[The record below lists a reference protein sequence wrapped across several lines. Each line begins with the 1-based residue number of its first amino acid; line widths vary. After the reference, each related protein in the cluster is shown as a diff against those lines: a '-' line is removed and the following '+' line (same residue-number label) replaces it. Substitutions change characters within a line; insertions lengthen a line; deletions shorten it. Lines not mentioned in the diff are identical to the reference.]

1 CEGDVAVSEG
11 LEVRIG
17 AAGPRHASP
26 ADPVHLPA
34 PWILHRGDLFV
45 KDTAAEVRDLHP
57 YHRIAGN
64 GGQVD
69 VEQGLPR
76 EILDLDDALD
86 QALETW
92 TMALELLEIEAAVG
106 DRDARNPGRQP
117 LHGSRDGAGIEHIL
131 AHVRAVVHSR
141 HDPV

>member
-1 CEGDVAVSEG
+1 MMAHRFGYEEVARRGRKGSEHGKITDALRAQLLNESRAVAVVDG

-45 KDTAAEVRDLHP
+45 KDTAAEVRDPHP
-57 YHRIAGN
+57 FHRIAGN

-69 VEQGLPR
+69 VEQRLPR
-76 EILDLDDALD
+76 EVLDLDDALD
-86 QALETW
+86 QAL
-92 TMALELLEIEAAVG
+92 
-106 DRDARNPGRQP
+106 
-117 LHGSRDGAGIEHIL
+117 
-131 AHVRAVVHSR
+131 
-141 HDPV
+141 